1 MTRLFYTTGKQ
12 DIIHE
17 EWDKPEITSNE
28 IEVKSVF
35 TGMCRSDID
44 MYCGTF
50 QLLPKTIQ
58 GHESVG
64 IVTKV
69 GNSIR
74 NIKEGDFV
82 ATRGEPAFADYY
94 NCPDRMFVKIPELL
108 PKYIIEPVACAINI
122 ANSLRF
128 WAGEEIL
135 IMGSGFLSTVVYTYL
150 SNMNTHQPAQV
161 TVVGNSNKEFWN
173 KQTNAKLVSVEE
185 VAGKKFKYV
194 IDISEKPEYL
204 DLNLYAERATIILA
218 AEKHPAANITF
229 GQFLWNATNIKFP
242 SPRNEHFYSYMEEA
256 VSMIQDGLID
266 VSTLWCKSYD
276 RETEV
281 ELAFS
286 EGLHRAPGYGRGYIN
301 YGTEAY
307 S

>member
-17 EWDKPEITSNE
+17 EWDKPEITNNE
-28 IEVKSVF
+28 IEVQSVF

-69 GNSIR
+69 GKDIKDV
-74 NIKEGDFV
+74 KEGDYV
-82 ATRGEPAFADYY
+82 ATRGEPAFADFY
-94 NCPDRMFVKIPELL
+94 NCPHRMFVKIPELS

-122 ANSLRF
+122 AESGIAARF
-128 WAGEEIL
+128 GNDEVLIL
-135 IMGSGFLSTVVYTYL
+135 GSGFLSTIVYTYYK
-150 SNMNTHQPAQV
+150 NNNRVRPGQV
-161 TVVGNSNKEFWN
+161 TVVGNANRDFWT
-173 KQTNAKLVSVEE
+173 KQGIELVNALDI
-185 VAGKKFKYV
+185 AGKKFKNV

-204 DLNLYAERATIILA
+204 DLNFYAEGANIVLA
-218 AEKHPAANITF
+218 AEKHPAANLTF

-242 SPRNEHFYSYMEEA
+242 SPRNYYFYDCMVDA
-256 VSMIQDGLID
+256 VASIKSGEID
-266 VSTLWCKSYD
+266 VSTLWTKSYD

-281 ELAFS
+281 ELAFK
-286 EGLHRAPGYGRGYIN
+286 EGLHRAPGYGRGYI
-301 YGTEAY
+301 EWQH
-307 S
+307 

>member
-17 EWDKPEITSNE
+17 EWDKPEITNNE
-28 IEVKSVF
+28 IEVQSVF

-69 GNSIR
+69 GK
-74 NIKEGDFV
+74 NIKDVKEGDYV
-82 ATRGEPAFADYY
+82 ATRGEPAFADFY
-94 NCPDRMFVKIPELL
+94 NCPHRMFVKIPELS

-122 ANSLRF
+122 AESGIAARF
-128 WAGEEIL
+128 GNDEVLIL
-135 IMGSGFLSTVVYTYL
+135 GSGFLSTIVYTYYK
-150 SNMNTHQPAQV
+150 NNNRVQPGQV
-161 TVVGNSNKEFWN
+161 TVVGNANRDFWT
-173 KQTNAKLVSVEE
+173 KQGIELVNALDI
-185 VAGKKFKYV
+185 AGKKFKNV

-204 DLNLYAERATIILA
+204 DLNFYAEGANIVLA
-218 AEKHPAANITF
+218 AEKHPAANLTF

-242 SPRNEHFYSYMEEA
+242 SPRNYYFYDCMVNA
-256 VSMIQDGLID
+256 VASIKSGEID
-266 VSTLWCKSYD
+266 VSTLWTKSYD

-281 ELAFS
+281 ELAFK
-286 EGLHRAPGYGRGYIN
+286 EGLHRAPGYGRGYI
-301 YGTEAY
+301 EWQH
-307 S
+307 

>member
-17 EWDKPEITSNE
+17 EWDKPEITNNE
-28 IEVKSVF
+28 IEVQSVF

-69 GNSIR
+69 GKDIKDV
-74 NIKEGDFV
+74 KEGDYV
-82 ATRGEPAFADYY
+82 ATRGEPAFADFY
-94 NCPDRMFVKIPELL
+94 NCPHRMFVKIPELS

-122 ANSLRF
+122 AESGIAARF
-128 WAGEEIL
+128 GNDEVLIL
-135 IMGSGFLSTVVYTYL
+135 GSGFLSTIVYTYYK
-150 SNMNTHQPAQV
+150 NNNRVQPGQV
-161 TVVGNSNKEFWN
+161 TVVGNANRDFWT
-173 KQTNAKLVSVEE
+173 KQGIELVNALDI
-185 VAGKKFKYV
+185 AGKKFKNV

-204 DLNLYAERATIILA
+204 DLNFYAEGANIVLA
-218 AEKHPAANITF
+218 AEKHPAANLTF

-242 SPRNEHFYSYMEEA
+242 SPRNYYFYDCMVDA
-256 VSMIQDGLID
+256 VASIKSGEID
-266 VSTLWCKSYD
+266 VSTLWTKSYD
-276 RETEV
+276 RETDV
-281 ELAFS
+281 ELAFK
-286 EGLHRAPGYGRGYIN
+286 EGLHRAPGYGRGYI
-301 YGTEAY
+301 EWQH
-307 S
+307 